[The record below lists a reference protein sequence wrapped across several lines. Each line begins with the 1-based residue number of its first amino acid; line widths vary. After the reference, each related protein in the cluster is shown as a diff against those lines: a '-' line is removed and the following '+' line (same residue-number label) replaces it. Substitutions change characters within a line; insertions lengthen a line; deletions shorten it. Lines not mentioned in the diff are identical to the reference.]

1 MKLKTAHIKAAL
13 EIAPKKDVREY
24 LNSVR
29 VELSQDRRN
38 VLYIATDGRAMLI
51 TWHALVGQTTE
62 GFDLPITL
70 PRADLAELVKSAG
83 PDEIDLAPAGDG
95 LVTASRG
102 AASRTFKPFEQRYPD
117 WRAVLPLAGDEPCEA
132 EPWVNPMILYRV
144 QRAFNML
151 DGRPATREHGA
162 PVRYDRPKDANGAIL
177 AYEPA
182 TENAVAVVMPIS
194 QRQIKAFAAPEVPQ

>member
-29 VELSQDRRN
+29 VELSQDGQN
-38 VLYIATDGRAMLI
+38 VLYITTDGHAMLT
-51 TWHALVGQTTE
+51 TWHTLDYYGDET
-62 GFDLPITL
+62 DLAPVTL
-70 PRADLAELVKSAG
+70 PRADLAEMVKGAG

-117 WRAVLPLAGDEPCEA
+117 WRAVLPLAGGEPCEA

-194 QRQIKAFAAPEVPQ
+194 QRQIKTFTTPESPQ